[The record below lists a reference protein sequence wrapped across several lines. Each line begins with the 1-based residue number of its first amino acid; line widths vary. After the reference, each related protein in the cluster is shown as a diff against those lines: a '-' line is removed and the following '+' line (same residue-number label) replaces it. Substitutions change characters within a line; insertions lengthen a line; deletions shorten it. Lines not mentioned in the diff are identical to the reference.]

1 MLESPVPEC
10 AGPVIPLWSE
20 SLQLCRGCA
29 LLPGETAVDW
39 RIQWNQLMESM
50 EVHDFC
56 NKRFFCLSEIKTRSQ
71 KKTHNLLLFV
81 PCLLFSLVSFFSVYI
96 LLTLE
101 KLCCIVTMTLVCT
114 VPRT

>member
-20 SLQLCRGCA
+20 GLQLCRGCA

-71 KKTHNLLLFV
+71 KKPTTF
-81 PCLLFSLVSFFSVYI
+81 CSLYPVFCSLWCPFSVY
-96 LLTLE
+96 TY
-101 KLCCIVTMTLVCT
+101 C
-114 VPRT
+114 